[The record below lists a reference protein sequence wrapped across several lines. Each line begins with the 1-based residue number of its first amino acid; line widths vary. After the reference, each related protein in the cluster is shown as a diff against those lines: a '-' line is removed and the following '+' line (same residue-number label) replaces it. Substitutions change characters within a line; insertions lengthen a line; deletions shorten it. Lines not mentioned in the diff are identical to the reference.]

1 MLTRSPGTLP
11 SATRLHTDA
20 GEREA
25 ERRGGKAVSVVAAR
39 LWGMTLVTAQDYAW
53 IRSSPV
59 FRNAIEGGYGLTL
72 VRGIAP
78 SDVLRVMG
86 AEPQG
91 TCTGVDALTERY
103 MDQRDATDYWDD
115 SFIAGTFTVPGTDGD
130 WTLVLQF
137 DGGVGMRP
145 RLLEAL
151 SAAGRAVMHSSNGGA
166 PIDLFHWYEA
176 GELRTSFEWPIDRY
190 GSTPDELVPLM
201 REIGFDLTEDG
212 TGPSTDTKA
221 AVLALAERLT
231 GVRLTEELLKDAE
244 YHFGHVPEEPAEE
257 WTKFVIDIT
266 DAHGERFYKEVTREE
281 VEAASARARAE
292 AEAPIVI
299 HGPSSPAP

>member
-1 MLTRSPGTLP
+1 MREEPLADLASLAAGKPGADVWGGLGGGLGGKGRVRQCSPGEELRW
-11 SATRLHTDA
+11 SRLLWFSQRA
-20 GEREA
+20 REA
-25 ERRGGKAVSVVAAR
+25 APQQWVV
-39 LWGMTLVTAQDYAW
+39 TDCPV
-53 IRSSPV
+53 RS
-59 FRNAIEGGYGLTL
+59 
-72 VRGIAP
+72 
-78 SDVLRVMG
+78 
-86 AEPQG
+86 
-91 TCTGVDALTERY
+91 
-103 MDQRDATDYWDD
+103 
-115 SFIAGTFTVPGTDGD
+115 D

-145 RLLEAL
+145 RFLEAL
-151 SAAGRAVMHSSNGGA
+151 SAAGRAVTHSSNGGA
-166 PIDLFHWYEA
+166 HIDLFHWYEA
-176 GELRTSFEWPIDRY
+176 GELRTSFEWPTDWY

-221 AVLALAERLT
+221 AVLALAEPLT

-244 YHFGHVPEEPAEE
+244 YHFGQVPEKPAEE

-266 DAHGERFYKEVTREE
+266 DAHGERFYKEVTRAE

-299 HGPSSPAP
+299 LGPSSPAP

>member
-1 MLTRSPGTLP
+1 MV
-11 SATRLHTDA
+11 A
-20 GEREA
+20 G
-25 ERRGGKAVSVVAAR
+25 R
-39 LWGMTLVTAQDYAW
+39 LWRMTSVTAQDYAW

-59 FRNAIEGGYGLTL
+59 FRTALEGGYGLTL
-72 VRGIAP
+72 VRGVSP
-78 SDVLRVMG
+78 SDVLRAIG

-91 TCTGVDALTERY
+91 TCTGVDALIEQH
-103 MDQRDATDYWDD
+103 MDQRDATDYRDD
-115 SFIAGTFTVPGTDGD
+115 SFIAGAFTVPGTDGN

-145 RLLEAL
+145 RFLEAL
-151 SAAGRAVMHSSNGGA
+151 SADGRAVAHSTNGGA

-176 GELRTSFEWPIDRY
+176 GELRTSFEWPTGRY
-190 GSTPDELVPLM
+190 GSTPDDLVPVM
-201 REIGFDLTEDG
+201 REIGFDLTEDEDG
-212 TGPSTDTKA
+212 SGPSTDTKA

-244 YHFGHVPEEPAEE
+244 YHLGLVPEEPAEE
-257 WTKFVIDIT
+257 WTKIVIDIT

-299 HGPSSPAP
+299 IGPSSPGSSCGRGGTGA